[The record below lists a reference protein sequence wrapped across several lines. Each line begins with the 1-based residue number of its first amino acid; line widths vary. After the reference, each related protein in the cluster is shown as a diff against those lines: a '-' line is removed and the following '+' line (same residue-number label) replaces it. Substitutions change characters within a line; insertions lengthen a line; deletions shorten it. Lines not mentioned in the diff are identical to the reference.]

1 MASVKN
7 AKPSSENGI
16 PMIAPACSMNPGQS
30 KPSSNESTV
39 PETAPTAN
47 KMAVPFAHRLQRSRY
62 TACFVRRYVPSAM
75 AMSSGMPMPS
85 AAKTMW
91 KASDIAICE
100 RAKRKSPIPFQ
111 RDRFQVLINPKDDHV
126 PNPMN
131 PTLIVLLLSQTGVLR
146 PLHGP
151 EYLFSVAAG
160 VPPAVEPS
168 ILPGG
173 LSCGLRRHFRD
184 ESCHS

>member
-16 PMIAPACSMNPGQS
+16 PMIAPACSMKPGQS
-30 KPSSNESTV
+30 KPSSKERTV

-62 TACFVRRYVPSAM
+62 TGCFVRRYIASAM
-75 AMSSGMPMPS
+75 PMSSGIPIPN

-91 KASDIAICE
+91 KANDMAICE
-100 RAKRKSPIPFQ
+100 RAKRKSLIALQ
-111 RDRFQVLINPKDDHV
+111 RGRFQVLINPKDDHV

-131 PTLIVLLLSQTGVLR
+131 PTLIVLLLPQTGVLC
-146 PLHGP
+146 PLHDPDGR
-151 EYLFSVAAG
+151 
-160 VPPAVEPS
+160 AVK
-168 ILPGG
+168 
-173 LSCGLRRHFRD
+173 
-184 ESCHS
+184 

>member
-7 AKPSSENGI
+7 AKPSNENGI

-62 TACFVRRYVPSAM
+62 TVCFVRRYVASAM
-75 AMSSGMPMPS
+75 AMSSGIPMPN

-100 RAKRKSPIPFQ
+100 RAKRKSLIPLQ
-111 RDRFQVLINPKDDHV
+111 RDRFQLLSHPKDDLG
-126 PNPMN
+126 PCAGPM
-131 PTLIVLLLSQTGVLR
+131 TKAGYFG
-146 PLHGP
+146 LH
-151 EYLFSVAAG
+151 
-160 VPPAVEPS
+160 
-168 ILPGG
+168 
-173 LSCGLRRHFRD
+173 
-184 ESCHS
+184 HSSSHWIQH